1 MDCGPRSLQP
11 CVKNYLL
18 WLYTLCSYKFPPS
31 LKTWIS
37 IDIHCMHWLCMQAHQ
52 RPAASTILHGATLSS
67 AKWFHT
73 HILLLAPGL
82 KFIAL
87 NEMKDKPVSEVIL
100 TVVAFSWTVFVFVC
114 MQQGYRTSSP
124 GSHSHGDSF
133 NKGRPKD
140 RSESTQS
147 CKLSQIRNYK
157 LLLLLLFWCLLPCCF
172 CAAVMD
178 DVTTELLMT
187 ITANKSQP
195 PARKF
200 RIERSSGSQV
210 PLTFESNQEQVTA
223 WLNSKGFSK
232 P

>member
-1 MDCGPRSLQP
+1 MIQESLCKNVFVVALHYAAISSHPRRKPEFLLTYTFTLHAGSPTPCSNTVLQ
-11 CVKNYLL
+11 Y
-18 WLYTLCSYKFPPS
+18 S
-31 LKTWIS
+31 
-37 IDIHCMHWLCMQAHQ
+37 
-52 RPAASTILHGATLSS
+52 RTLST

-73 HILLLAPGL
+73 HILARASGQ
-82 KFIAL
+82 KCIAL
-87 NEMKDKPVSEVIL
+87 NEMKDKPVSEVIPA
-100 TVVAFSWTVFVFVC
+100 VAAFNSVVFVC
-114 MQQGYRTSSP
+114 MQQAYRTSSP
-124 GSHSHGDSF
+124 GSLSHGDSF

-140 RSESTQS
+140 KSESTQT
-147 CKLSQIRNYK
+147 CKQDKELQVVAIALVLVFALMLPLYLS
-157 LLLLLLFWCLLPCCF
+157 
-172 CAAVMD
+172 AVMD

-210 PLTFESNQEQVTA
+210 PLTFESNPEQVIE